1 MLNETSNFN
10 MSISARYARKYG
22 SKNPNPALNTNVG
35 SHTSRVL
42 NKNKKSSDFMTSTIE
57 KSTII
62 NPNDTNFAIGQVN
75 NEKSTRNYRIKIK
88 RPKSAFFTTHS
99 SSAISK
105 PGNSPSP
112 TPVVRNRIDPTQQN
126 MYANAI
132 NPYTYLKNSYKKS
145 TGRHYFYTKEEMA
158 DYQDHVALNQMFMSK
173 TCHNFIAANQSSTDK
188 NHVISPKTSPP
199 LSPSSKSNT
208 QPKAS
213 KSNRYS
219 SNKSNFLFNKPR

>member
-10 MSISARYARKYG
+10 MSISAKYARKYG
-22 SKNPNPALNTNVG
+22 PKNNNPTLNTNVG

-42 NKNKKSSDFMTSTIE
+42 NKNKKSSDFMTSTLE
-57 KSTII
+57 NSTISS
-62 NPNDTNFAIGQVN
+62 NESNSVNGQASSD
-75 NEKSTRNYRIKIK
+75 KATRNYRIKIK

-112 TPVVRNRIDPTQQN
+112 TTVVRNPLDTAQQN

-145 TGRHYFYTKEEMA
+145 SGRHYFYTKEEMA

-188 NHVISPKTSPP
+188 NNAIYPKSSPP
-199 LSPSSKSNT
+199 LSPTAKSRT